1 MSKEPVRGS
10 SDSPLA
16 TTEPLLAD
24 TPKLA
29 PLGDEASY
37 SDVTQDSDTP
47 IDSVAASPSLEAL
60 PHQAWE
66 RYRIVSFLGAGGM
79 GAVYKAIDPR
89 LNRSV
94 AIKLLRSQDLT
105 TIDERQ
111 RRQFAREARAQASIE
126 HPHICKIYEVGE
138 VQGQP
143 YIAMQLI
150 QGQSLHTLQL
160 GMSREDKVRVVQKV
174 AEALHAAH
182 AASVIHRDIKPGNI
196 LIERR
201 TDGSFWPYLM
211 DFGLA
216 REVDSNTQTSHGGAE
231 GTPAFMAPE
240 QARGEKRLL
249 DARTDVYGLGA
260 TLYCALSGRPPFVG
274 NAADV
279 LLSLLLDDPP
289 PLRTLDPAVPVAL
302 ETLVAKCL
310 EKEPARRY
318 GSAQALAE
326 DLGRFLEGARLAA
339 RPPTVLRR
347 LTRFAQRR
355 KLLVASLVTVLLT
368 SLVLGS
374 VALRIRWQATKQAAL
389 AQKLGQ
395 EIKDMEWLLRSS
407 RQLQLHDL
415 EREKVI
421 VRKRMSKLSQ
431 ELQGYGELSSG
442 LAHYA
447 LGRGHMALHEYP
459 QALTELQQ
467 AIAKGYQDG
476 EVYYALGF
484 VLGKHYEQAMADA
497 RLSGGGDWAKKQL
510 KEIEPKYLT
519 PAIAALQRSRS
530 MKIDSP
536 HYLDGLIAFY
546 QRDYD
551 GALKHADMALKEAPW
566 LYEASKLAGDV
577 HHERALQ
584 ARDSGK
590 DDDAKREFAAAVKS
604 FEAAAAEGHSD
615 AEVYEGLAEAW
626 VRQIEMAVTKE
637 LPTDEAYAAAVAA
650 SDKITVA
657 EPGSVSGPLKKA
669 FAAMLSLIV
678 TTSGPNAAER
688 LLRCLSAAQ
697 DVFAKQ
703 PGHPYASDAAS
714 NCYILASEM
723 AQQQGKDP
731 SPFFR
736 SALQLLE
743 PVIAKYPHFLWG
755 INDVGNAFATLGKYY
770 QLHGNQKSV
779 EMLQKSLRYH
789 AETALLDRS
798 YLNSYMNSLAVTT
811 SLVYECRSEEELIAR
826 LASADRYF
834 LDCTLINSKDQ
845 RCFNNY
851 FQIYARAAYRTFL
864 SGRDAQP
871 RIQRALQHLALTR
884 QLGQKLQDAEGHA
897 AMTYLVQA
905 RDLLRKK
912 LSPASSLALLDAALV
927 DCLGLAPEDVMC
939 RTLAAQAQ
947 WARADWQ
954 AAQHLPFAETLT
966 AALAKARVAAES
978 PEISPDA
985 WQTLA
990 ETQLRIA
997 QSTQSAKARTVH
1009 ITDGLAALQKL
1020 FSINPNHALGLITQG
1035 QLLLLRAQGEQA
1047 PSLKRQLAADAA
1059 ASIERALQRDPFL
1072 RPAFS
1077 AELAAAQALVLPA
1090 APKPPSR

>member
-1 MSKEPVRGS
+1 MSKELERGS
-10 SDSPLA
+10 PQSRLA
-16 TTEPLLAD
+16 TTEPRLTD
-24 TPKLA
+24 PPKPA
-29 PLGDEASY
+29 PLGDAASY

-47 IDSVAASPSLEAL
+47 IDSVAATTPGEAL

-94 AIKLLRSQDLT
+94 AIKLLRSQDIT
-105 TIDERQ
+105 TIDEHQ

-150 QGQSLHTLQL
+150 QGQSLHALQL

-182 AASVIHRDIKPGNI
+182 AANVIHRDIKPGNI
-196 LIERR
+196 LIEKRP
-201 TDGSFWPYLM
+201 DGSFWPYLM

-216 REVDSNTQTSHGGAE
+216 REVNSNTQTSHGGAE

-289 PLRTLDPAVPVAL
+289 PLRTLDPAVPLAL
-302 ETLVAKCL
+302 QTLVAKCL

-347 LTRFAQRR
+347 LARFAQRR

-459 QALTELQQ
+459 QALAELQK

-519 PAIAALQRSRS
+519 PAIESLQRSRT
-530 MKIDSP
+530 MKVDSP

-604 FEAAAAEGHSD
+604 FEGAAAEGHSD
-615 AEVYEGLAEAW
+615 AEVCEGLAEAW
-626 VRQIEMAVTKE
+626 VRQIEMASQRE

-650 SDKITVA
+650 SEKITVA

-669 FAAMLSLIV
+669 YSAMFTLDVIAY
-678 TTSGPNAAER
+678 GPSANER
-688 LLRCLSAAQ
+688 VQQCLFAAQ
-697 DVFAKQ
+697 DVLARQ
-703 PGHPYASDAAS
+703 PGHPYATDLLST
-714 NCYILASEM
+714 CYLFSAKV
-723 AQQQGKDP
+723 ARQDGKDP
-731 SPFFR
+731 SGFLRNAQHF
-736 SALQLLE
+736 LE
-743 PVIAKYPHFLWG
+743 PVIEKYPHFLWG
-755 INDVGNAFATLGKYY
+755 ISDMGIVAIEIGRQQQINGSLESRKTFQNALKFFK
-770 QLHGNQKSV
+770 QS
-779 EMLQKSLRYH
+779 SI
-789 AETALLDRS
+789 LDRS
-798 YLNSYMNSLAVTT
+798 FSNAVLNSMTVSSL
-811 SLVYECRSEEELIAR
+811 LVNESRSDDELQDV
-826 LASADRYF
+826 LDDADRYF
-834 LDCTLINSKDQ
+834 AACNSIKDRDQ
-845 RCFNNY
+845 RCFSNY
-851 FQIYARAAYRTFL
+851 FQVYAVAAYRTFL
-864 SGRDAQP
+864 GGRDPQP
-871 RIQRALQHLALTR
+871 RLQRALQHLAVTR
-884 QLGQKLQDAEGHA
+884 QLGGKMQESEQYA
-897 AMTYLVQA
+897 ALAYLVQA
-905 RDLLRKK
+905 RDLLLKK
-912 LSPASSLALLDAALV
+912 LSPSGALALLDKALL
-927 DCLGLAPEDVMC
+927 DCFSLAPDDVFC
-939 RTLAAQAQ
+939 RNLSTQAL
-947 WARADWQ
+947 WLRADWLGNQ
-954 AAQHLPFAETLT
+954 HQETAVLLADALRKAQSLCQNTELN
-966 AALAKARVAAES
+966 
-978 PEISPDA
+978 PDN
-985 WQTLA
+985 WQVLA
-990 ETQLRIA
+990 ETHYRLAKGTVITKERARHIA
-997 QSTQSAKARTVH
+997 NG
-1009 ITDGLAALQKL
+1009 ILALQKL
-1020 FSINPNHALGLITQG
+1020 FSINPSHALGLITQG
-1035 QLLLLRAQGEQA
+1035 QLLLLRAKSEKVTSQA
-1047 PSLKRQLAADAA
+1047 HQTIKDAA
-1059 ASIERALQRDPFL
+1059 AALEKAFTIDPFVKPTFL
-1072 RPAFS
+1072 PVLES
-1077 AELAAAQALVLPA
+1077 AKAQLSKL
-1090 APKPPSR
+1090 